1 MFKKLKFD
9 KHHRFEWFGVGVV
22 ALAIVMLFISI
33 SAFVVQT
40 KQNNENKA
48 NRVIYTQKFGTSLS
62 GLKGQVERIYRSD
75 DKTKVFL
82 LLHWDSGSSAKL
94 SLNSK
99 NYQMFL
105 TGATTSGSEIKG
117 EYLQHESVTGRL
129 NCTTW

>member
-1 MFKKLKFD
+1 MFKRFKFD

-33 SAFVVQT
+33 SAFVVQM

-62 GLKGQVERIYRSD
+62 GLNGQVEKIYRSD

-82 LLHWDSGSSAKL
+82 LLTFFEAIF
-94 SLNSK
+94 SK
-99 NYQMFL
+99 
-105 TGATTSGSEIKG
+105 SI
-117 EYLQHESVTGRL
+117 SVFIFSIFFMKFIE
-129 NCTTW
+129 